1 MKCREFTKLIGDD
14 VDGELSGPVKVSF
27 DRHLA
32 ECSVCRKSYEAVSK
46 AWHTLGE
53 LPEVEPSPAFVSRF
67 WTWVATEGARKERF
81 ASNLADVLRPH
92 AWMPVAV
99 TLSVLVI
106 VGSVNALKM
115 NSLQGDVSRLSGSD
129 VELIVNI
136 ELAEHFDVIREM
148 DFLEDADVIENLNSL
163 EMERG

>member
-14 VDGELSGPVKVSF
+14 VDGELIGPLKVSF
-27 DRHLA
+27 DSHLT
-32 ECSVCRKSYEAVSK
+32 ECAVCRKSYEAVSK

-53 LPEVEPSPAFVSRF
+53 LPEVEPPPAFVSRF
-67 WTWVATEGARKERF
+67 WTRVAAEGARKEKF
-81 ASNLADVLRPH
+81 TFNLADVLGSR

-106 VGSVNALKM
+106 VGSVNVLKM

-129 VELIVNI
+129 MELIADI

-148 DFLEDADVIENLNSL
+148 DFLQDADVIENLDTL